1 MIPMENNPAAAWIC
15 ALAGIVLHGAAL
27 ARSLGKRGRLSPKT
41 AAVLLLPGLL
51 GLLSARGGFELLG
64 WDTEYASFRWC
75 YTTGLLGLA
84 AGTALAARAAGAKIL
99 PALDETAAAACLCMA
114 AARLSQRWLGEVGAG
129 PWLEENSIFRGSF
142 LILRNQWDEMLAA
155 IFIPEALA
163 ALAAAGIAGVLLKG
177 RKNHSDETTAGY
189 VSGVTVLL
197 LTIPQ
202 ILLEQFR
209 TGHYMHWRMVRAEQ
223 VLCALAALSVIL
235 FFSIRRWKTCREYAG
250 GTILPIII
258 YLLFC
263 MAIILIQF
271 VLDGKL
277 LELPEMVC
285 WGVYVLSIA
294 GMLICGM
301 ASARH
306 GSRIIR

>member
-1 MIPMENNPAAAWIC
+1 MQMLYDPLRAWIC
-15 ALAGIVLHGAAL
+15 TAAGLGIFTAAMIHALWKNRSAVWKKGAASLLPVAFGLGLAKAGYTLLQTGEVTSVFHWCFTLGLVGMLAGTCC
-27 ARSLGKRGRLSPKT
+27 T
-41 AAVLLLPGLL
+41 AWITK
-51 GLLSARGGFELLG
+51 EK
-64 WDTEYASFRWC
+64 
-75 YTTGLLGLA
+75 TGLLMDRTAPALGLA
-84 AGTALAARAAGAKIL
+84 MAG
-99 PALDETAAAACLCMA
+99 
-114 AARLSQRWLGEVGAG
+114 ARLSQRWLGEVGAG